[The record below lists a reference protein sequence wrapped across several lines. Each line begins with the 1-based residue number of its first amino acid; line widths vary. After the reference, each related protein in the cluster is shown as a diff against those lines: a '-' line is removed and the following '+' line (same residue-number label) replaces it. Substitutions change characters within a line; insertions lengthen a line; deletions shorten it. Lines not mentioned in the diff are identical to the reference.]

1 MPYGTFDTGADP
13 GDVDSPGVVNSGNG
27 LGPSAYSSA
36 EPTPAESPSQIA
48 ADLLN
53 AEYNEWASTFKPI
66 ELSMLNE
73 ISFNN
78 PSVLTTAVSKAST
91 AAQQTSDTMSG
102 VLSRTNKSQG
112 LTPNVGQQNTMNRMV
127 NLNTAENVAS
137 ASNQA
142 RENVRIQDEQILLG
156 SLPNYN
162 IQKGTS
168 TAG

>member
-1 MPYGTFDTGADP
+1 
-13 GDVDSPGVVNSGNG
+13 
-27 LGPSAYSSA
+27 
-36 EPTPAESPSQIA
+36 
-48 ADLLN
+48 
-53 AEYNEWASTFKPI
+53 
-66 ELSMLNE
+66 
-73 ISFNN
+73 
-78 PSVLTTAVSKAST
+78 
-91 AAQQTSDTMSG
+91 
-102 VLSRTNKSQG
+102 
-112 LTPNVGQQNTMNRMV
+112 MV

>member
-1 MPYGTFDTGADP
+1 
-13 GDVDSPGVVNSGNG
+13 
-27 LGPSAYSSA
+27 
-36 EPTPAESPSQIA
+36 
-48 ADLLN
+48 
-53 AEYNEWASTFKPI
+53 
-66 ELSMLNE
+66 
-73 ISFNN
+73 
-78 PSVLTTAVSKAST
+78 VSKAST